1 MAIALFTKCFENAH
15 RKRTKMFPN
24 FTPVIHNVSST
35 GENDAKLWPPWAQ
48 CAVLGLQDIV
58 VNAIF
63 LSLGRICNFALIS

>member
-58 VNAIF
+58 VNVQPPSF
-63 LSLGRICNFALIS
+63 FP